1 MTQPLLRK
9 RKNFDQQEY
18 RDNHDRWLVSYA
30 DFITLL
36 FAFFVVMYAISSV
49 NENKYR
55 VLSGSLVSAFKRSAS
70 DLDQPDA
77 NNSSSPETV
86 LEGEFKAKL
95 DSDQALKPETET
107 ETKSDPEPEP
117 EPEPEPGPEPEPEPE
132 ITFEKEASLDDQKT
146 NRYIR
151 QQKMRDMAT
160 DIMQVLS
167 PLVRDGSVS
176 VTQSVQGITIEINAS
191 VLFST
196 GQAQLA
202 GNSAQTLRAVA
213 EVVRGHEHKIHVEGH
228 TDNMPIH
235 TTSFPSNWELSTARA
250 SSVVRLFIEN
260 GVDPRRLTAL
270 GYGEYRQVATNET
283 SEGRARNRR
292 VTIMILSN
300 EPVQVTEVPV
310 DFEITENEAL

>member
-1 MTQPLLRK
+1 MIFLIVAASLAGVLTEKYCNQAFYDSTIMRK
-9 RKNFDQQEY
+9 KRNFDQQ
-18 RDNHDRWLVSYA
+18 DNPDNPDRWLVSYA

-70 DLDQPDA
+70 DSSQPPVNIPPSEEAEPDGEYEPG
-77 NNSSSPETV
+77 PE
-86 LEGEFKAKL
+86 
-95 DSDQALKPETET
+95 S
-107 ETKSDPEPEP
+107 EPEP
-117 EPEPEPGPEPEPEPE
+117 ETEISLLEEGEPN
-132 ITFEKEASLDDQKT
+132 INDQETK
-146 NRYIR
+146 RYMR
-151 QQKMRDMAT
+151 QQKMQAMAN
-160 DIMQVLS
+160 DIMHVLA
-167 PLVRDGSVS
+167 PLVQDGRVS

-196 GQAQLA
+196 GHAQLA
-202 GNSAQTLRAVA
+202 ESSEQTLRAVA
-213 EVVRGHEHKIHVEGH
+213 EVVRDHEHEIHVEGH
-228 TDNMPIH
+228 TDNMPIQ
-235 TTSFPSNWELSTARA
+235 TIYFPSNWELSTARA

-260 GVDPRRLTAL
+260 GVDPHRLTAL
-270 GYGEYRQVATNET
+270 GYGENRQVASNET

-310 DFEITENEAL
+310 DFDFIENEAL